1 MANEYDETI
10 PSNKLLYI
18 HIENEKK
25 LVTDNIILKQNNRYF
40 AITYK
45 ILYSTLVVMKYW
57 KTKKSKYFINIGL
70 PWDWSWW

>member
-10 PSNKLLYI
+10 SSYKLLYI
-18 HIENEKK
+18 HIENKKK

-45 ILYSTLVVMKYW
+45 ILYSTFVLMKY
-57 KTKKSKYFINIGL
+57 
-70 PWDWSWW
+70 

>member
-10 PSNKLLYI
+10 PSYKLVYI
-18 HIENEKK
+18 HFENEKK

-45 ILYSTLVVMKYW
+45 ILYSTLVVMKY
-57 KTKKSKYFINIGL
+57 
-70 PWDWSWW
+70 